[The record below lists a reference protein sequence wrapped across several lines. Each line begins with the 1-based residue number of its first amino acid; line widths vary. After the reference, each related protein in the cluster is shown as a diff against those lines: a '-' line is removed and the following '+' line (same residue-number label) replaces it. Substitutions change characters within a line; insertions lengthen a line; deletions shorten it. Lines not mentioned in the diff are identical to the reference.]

1 MRITAIE
8 VDGARR
14 YAAVDGEALRLLGTK
29 EAPAPDLV
37 SAASATPG
45 DVLSGSGRRLVPVTP
60 GKIVAVGLN
69 YLDHVRETGMA
80 LPTEPLLFAKFPSS
94 VIGDGDR
101 IRFDPGLTTR
111 VDWEVELGVVI
122 GRTARDVSE
131 EVALSHVLGYT
142 VVNDVSA
149 RDLQFADGQWTRGK
163 NLDTFCPVGS
173 EVVTADEVPDPQ
185 RLRMGTDVN
194 GERVQDSSTAEMVF
208 SVARIV
214 AHCSRAFTLEP
225 GDLILTGTP
234 WGCGEFMTPQR
245 SLRHGDRVTVWVE
258 GIGAVTNTVDAA
270 PRVG

>member
-8 VDGARR
+8 VAGARR
-14 YAAVDGEALRLLGTK
+14 YAAVEGDALRLLGTV
-29 EAPAPDLV
+29 EGPARDLV

-45 DVLSGSGRRLVPVTP
+45 DLVSGEGRRLVPVTP
-60 GKIVAVGLN
+60 GKIIAIGLN

-80 LPTEPLLFAKFPSS
+80 LPTEPLLFAKFPSTL
-94 VIGDGDR
+94 IGDGDA
-101 IRFDPGLTTR
+101 IRFDPELATR

-122 GRTARDVSE
+122 GRTARKVGE
-131 EVALSHVLGYT
+131 EEALSHVLGYT
-142 VVNDVSA
+142 VANDVSA

-163 NLDTFCPVGS
+163 NLDTFCPVGP

-194 GERVQDSSTAEMVF
+194 GERVQDSSTGEMVF

-225 GDLILTGTP
+225 GDLVLTGTP
-234 WGCGEFMTPQR
+234 WGCGEFMSPQR
-245 SLRHGDRVTVWVE
+245 SLRHGDRVSVWVE
-258 GIGAVTNTVDAA
+258 GIGTLTNTVDAVA
-270 PRVG
+270 GAG